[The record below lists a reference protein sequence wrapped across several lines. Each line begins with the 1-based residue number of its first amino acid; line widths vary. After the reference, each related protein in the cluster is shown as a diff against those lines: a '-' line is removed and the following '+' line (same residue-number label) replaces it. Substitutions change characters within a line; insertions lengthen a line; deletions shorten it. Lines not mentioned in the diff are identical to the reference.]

1 MKRLLIILPVI
12 FLMMACEDNK
22 QNEDDIN
29 PLIGAWELTTLSV
42 SMGNLTV
49 DVPIGDDN
57 NETIVIYEDGSFNNQ
72 GVLDGESFSGNGTWS
87 STTTTLTLI
96 EEGETGFLIPVGD
109 YKRLADRII
118 TIIDRNCVVIEMR
131 LKARENVSKKF
142 NKSIMC
148 NRYEKLFRHIKS
160 R

>member
-1 MKRLLIILPVI
+1 
-12 FLMMACEDNK
+12 MMACEDNK

-96 EEGETGFLIPVGD
+96 EEGETVIFNYSITGSTLTVD
-109 YKRLADRII
+109 YSQ
-118 TIIDRNCVVIEMR
+118 TEEGVTYNIEATYT
-131 LKARENVSKKF
+131 KQ
-142 NKSIMC
+142 
-148 NRYEKLFRHIKS
+148 
-160 R
+160 

>member
-87 STTTTLTLI
+87 STPTTLTLI
-96 EEGETGFLIPVGD
+96 EEGETVIFNYSITGSTLTVD
-109 YKRLADRII
+109 YSQ
-118 TIIDRNCVVIEMR
+118 TEEGVTYNIEATYT
-131 LKARENVSKKF
+131 KQ
-142 NKSIMC
+142 
-148 NRYEKLFRHIKS
+148 
-160 R
+160 

>member
-96 EEGETGFLIPVGD
+96 EEGETVIFNYSITGSTLTVD
-109 YKRLADRII
+109 YSQ
-118 TIIDRNCVVIEMR
+118 TEEGVTYNIEATYT
-131 LKARENVSKKF
+131 KQ
-142 NKSIMC
+142 
-148 NRYEKLFRHIKS
+148 
-160 R
+160 